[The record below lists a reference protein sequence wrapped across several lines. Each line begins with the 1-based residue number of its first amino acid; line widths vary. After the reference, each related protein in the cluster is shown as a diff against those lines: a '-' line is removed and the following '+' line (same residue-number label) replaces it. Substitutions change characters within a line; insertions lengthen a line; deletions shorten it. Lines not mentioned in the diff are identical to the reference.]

1 MTISFVGSASAEATS
16 VTLPAHQAGDLIL
29 MFAWNGGS
37 LTVPTVPS
45 GWNMI
50 RAVSRSGG
58 ANRAGV
64 VAFRHAATSGESS
77 GTWTNA
83 ALLGCA
89 IYRDDLEHI
98 AIGGESLTQ
107 DINSAAFSY
116 ASLGAFSTV
125 GTPAKMRSAGGWL
138 IAFGGA
144 NSNTQS
150 LETPPT
156 GFTNRVN
163 RAGATTNEISIHD
176 TNADV
181 ASFAGA
187 NVTLAATTVGSSLVI
202 EVFATGIAK
211 TAAGGFRP
219 VNIRGGADQ

>member
-37 LTVPTVPS
+37 LIAPTVPT
-45 GWNMI
+45 GWNVI
-50 RAVSRSGG
+50 RSVLRTNV
-58 ANRAGV
+58 ANRAGR
-64 VAFRHAATSGESS
+64 VAFRHAATSGELS

-89 IYRDDLEHI
+89 IYRDDSQHI
-98 AIGGESLTQ
+98 AVGGENLNQ
-107 DINSAAFSY
+107 DINSTAFNY
-116 ASLGAFSTV
+116 ASLSSFMTV
-125 GTPAKMRSAGGWL
+125 GTIAKMRSAGGWV

-156 GFTNRVN
+156 GFTNRVSI
-163 RAGATTNEISIHD
+163 AGATTNEIAIHD

-211 TAAGGFRP
+211 TAASFRP